1 MDIQSVIQISK
12 HIEVQ
17 ATDEFGGQ
25 ITRQIGFLAS
35 SIDKVGQQCVVN
47 IQIFEK
53 ERFDDFKE
61 EIQQQ
66 TYDFFAHLSACVRD
80 SNLNVLNN
88 ILPSDSGINKKVAKM
103 SL

>member
-17 ATDEFGGQ
+17 DTDEFGGQ

-53 ERFDDFKE
+53 ERFDD
-61 EIQQQ
+61 
-66 TYDFFAHLSACVRD
+66 LSFLLKVIHSICVLCD
-80 SNLNVLNN
+80 
-88 ILPSDSGINKKVAKM
+88 
-103 SL
+103 